1 MRTSSAGSAFGWQKR
16 KESDDIKPWG
26 DKVMRLHAQTGAI
39 ENGFIHLPREAHY
52 DDQIDSTS
60 QVLAWTNQRFPG
72 WGILEFYQRQAD
84 QLRTAS
90 K

>member
-1 MRTSSAGSAFGWQKR
+1 
-16 KESDDIKPWG
+16 
-26 DKVMRLHAQTGAI
+26 MRLHAQTSAI
-39 ENGFIHLPREAHY
+39 ENGFIHVGREAHY